1 MEKEKVQEVVNVI
14 EGKYHKSQ
22 YFKDEDVEIIAI
34 KKPFHQQLENELLMQ
49 SKKNEQTRKNQ

>member
-22 YFKDEDVEIIAI
+22 YLEDEDVEIIAI
-34 KKPFHQQLENELLMQ
+34 KKPFHQQLENEFLMQ